1 MVGSF
6 VKWEVD
12 DPHDTTQ
19 SLAERFPLPR
29 GEMQQYW
36 TITYEAADWRRY
48 KIDPN
53 AHRTLISVGLIGGV
67 SGQGGLVGI
76 AGIQGSGSD
85 QVLN

>member
-1 MVGSF
+1 MVQSF

-36 TITYEAADWRRY
+36 TITYGPLTGVIIARS
-48 KIDPN
+48 I
-53 AHRTLISVGLIGGV
+53 RTP
-67 SGQGGLVGI
+67 
-76 AGIQGSGSD
+76 
-85 QVLN
+85 